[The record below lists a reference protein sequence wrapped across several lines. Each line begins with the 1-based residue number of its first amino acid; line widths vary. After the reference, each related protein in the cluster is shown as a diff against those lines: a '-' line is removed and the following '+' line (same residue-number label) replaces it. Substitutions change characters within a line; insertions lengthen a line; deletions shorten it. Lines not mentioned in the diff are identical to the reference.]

1 MTKTTICIYAL
12 FVLFIIM
19 FCLGFILTP
28 WLSLLSFVPLLAGA
42 TILFYHRYIK
52 R

>member
-1 MTKTTICIYAL
+1 MTIHIYAL
-12 FVLFIIM
+12 LILFIVL

-42 TILFYHRYIK
+42 IILFYRRYIK